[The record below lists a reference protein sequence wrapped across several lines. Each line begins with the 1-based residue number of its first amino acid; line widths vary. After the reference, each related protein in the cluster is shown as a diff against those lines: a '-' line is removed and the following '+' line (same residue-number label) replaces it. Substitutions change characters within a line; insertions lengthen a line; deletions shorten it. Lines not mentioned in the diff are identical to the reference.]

1 MAEMTE
7 RLKSALKETSQ
18 IIDDVIDRLIPRN
31 NELENQLYDA
41 MRYGTLEGGKRMRPL
56 LVLASCDMFSVDRS
70 CAVRVAAAVEMMH
83 SYSLIHDDLPAMDDA
98 ALRRGRP
105 SLHCEFD
112 EATAILAGDALQSL
126 AFEILAD
133 NDTHGDPHVRIK
145 LIEGMARAIGPRG
158 MAGGQMID
166 LLGERDNALDVGA
179 ITRLQKMKTGALIMF
194 ACETGAILGRA
205 SPKHLMAIRNYAHDF
220 GLAFQLTDDLLD
232 ATGAVQDLG
241 KETGKD
247 AAANKS
253 TFMRH
258 YSNGEAK
265 AKAELLIDQAIKHL
279 HVFETTRT
287 EVLVDLAR
295 FLIDRKN

>member
-7 RLKSALKETSQ
+7 RLKQALKETRQ
-18 IIDDVIDRLIPRN
+18 TIDDVIDRLIPRN

-56 LVLASCDMFSVDRS
+56 LVLASCDMFNVDRA
-70 CAVRVAAAVEMMH
+70 CAVRVAAAVEMVH
-83 SYSLIHDDLPAMDDA
+83 SYSLIHDDLPALDDE

-105 SLHCEFD
+105 TLHCEFD
-112 EATAILAGDALQSL
+112 DATAILAGDALHSL

-133 NDTHGDPHVRIK
+133 PDTHGDPHIRIK
-145 LIEGMARAIGPRG
+145 LVEGLARALGPRG

-166 LLGERDNALDVGA
+166 TLGERGSELDVGA

-220 GLAFQLTDDLLD
+220 GLAFQLTDDILD
-232 ATGAVQDLG
+232 ATGAVQDLR
-241 KETGKD
+241 KD
-247 AAANKS
+247 KSHVVRASFMSHYTNEAA
-253 TFMRH
+253 R
-258 YSNGEAK
+258 AK
-265 AKAELLIDQAIKHL
+265 ATLLIDQAVRHL
-279 HVFETTRT
+279 SVFETTRT
-287 EVLVDLAR
+287 EILVDLAR

>member
-7 RLKSALKETSQ
+7 RLKQALKDTRET
-18 IIDDVIDRLIPRN
+18 IDDVIDRLIPRN

-56 LVLASCDMFSVDRS
+56 LVLASCDMFNVDRA
-70 CAVRVAAAVEMMH
+70 CAVRVAAAVEMVH
-83 SYSLIHDDLPAMDDA
+83 SYSLIHDDLPALDDE

-105 SLHCEFD
+105 TLHCEFD
-112 EATAILAGDALQSL
+112 EATAILAGDALHSL

-133 NDTHGDPHVRIK
+133 PDTHGDPHIRIK
-145 LIEGMARAIGPRG
+145 LIEGLARALGPRG
-158 MAGGQMID
+158 MAAGQMID
-166 LLGERDNALDVGA
+166 TLGERGADLDVGA

-220 GLAFQLTDDLLD
+220 GLAFQLTDDILD

-241 KETGKD
+241 KD
-247 AAANKS
+247 KS
-253 TFMRH
+253 HAIRASFMRH
-258 YSNGEAK
+258 YSNDAARAK
-265 AKAELLIDQAIKHL
+265 AGLLIEQAVRHL
-279 HVFETTRT
+279 SVFETTRT
-287 EVLVDLAR
+287 EILVDLAR